1 MGSALHRPV
10 RPRIEGAALS
20 AAGIAQLILTVFILL
35 VFLGF
40 LFWGILTKQ
49 FRDIEAA
56 KYRIFDDDDHDNDSH
71 KEE

>member
-1 MGSALHRPV
+1 M
-10 RPRIEGAALS
+10 S

-40 LFWGILTKQ
+40 LVWGIRTKQ

-56 KYRIFDDDDHDNDSH
+56 KYRIFDDDDHANDSH

>member
-1 MGSALHRPV
+1 M
-10 RPRIEGAALS
+10 S

-40 LFWGILTKQ
+40 LVWGIRTKQ

-56 KYRIFDDDDHDNDSH
+56 KYRIFDDDEHENDRH
-71 KEE
+71 EEEQS

>member
-1 MGSALHRPV
+1 M
-10 RPRIEGAALS
+10 S

-40 LFWGILTKQ
+40 LVWGIRTKQ

-56 KYRIFDDDDHDNDSH
+56 KYRIFDDDDGHENDRH
-71 KEE
+71 EEEQS